1 MENKLVDKHM
11 DKHLENVQHEAKAA
25 LDRFAEL
32 GMKIDK
38 KFLGH
43 FLKSTIDR

>member
-38 KFLGH
+38 RFLGH